1 MTIIFIYDLNLS
13 LTMKWIIIN
22 LQHKEKHT
30 ETWTIIRSLH
40 SDKKIKVH
48 WEAHIGINWYT
59 TTSSLLNFF
68 PMLFPKQNIIIL
80 KEK

>member
-40 SDKKIKVH
+40 SDKNIKVH
-48 WEAHIGINWYT
+48 WEAPTGINW
-59 TTSSLLNFF
+59 
-68 PMLFPKQNIIIL
+68 
-80 KEK
+80 